1 MDISKDLF
9 SPSHIRKILEKHSL
23 ALTNRFGQ
31 NFLINQN
38 IARRIL
44 EYADLNQKDS
54 VLEIGPG
61 LGTLTFFIADLTQ
74 TVLAIEIDRGLAR
87 YLKDTAEECG
97 LKNIFIL
104 GGDFLKI
111 DPGAVYN
118 FSTPEK
124 VISNFPFNIALKAI
138 LRILEEYA
146 SVRWI
151 TGTVQQEIA
160 ERIVAKPG
168 QKNYSYV
175 SVYLQFLTNVTVM
188 DKHIS
193 PKNFIPP
200 PEVESSIIK
209 VERVKSE
216 LPVGKRVFKRIVKAS
231 FRNRRK
237 SLLNN
242 LLALDSRMRKEE
254 VEDLI
259 RTHVRDVRVRAE
271 NLSVHE
277 FVRLARELQKF
288 FGTQS

>member
-9 SPSHIRKILEKHSL
+9 SPSYIRKILEKHSL
-23 ALTNRFGQ
+23 SLTNRFGQ
-31 NFLINQN
+31 NFLVNQN

-44 EYADLNQKDS
+44 EYADLNKKDS

-74 TVLAIEIDRGLAR
+74 TVFAIEIDRGLAR
-87 YLKDTAEECG
+87 YLKDRAEECG

-111 DPGAVYN
+111 DPVAVYN
-118 FSTPEK
+118 FSAPEK

-168 QKNYSYV
+168 QKNYS
-175 SVYLQFLTNVTVM
+175 S
-188 DKHIS
+188 
-193 PKNFIPP
+193 

-209 VERVKSE
+209 VERVKNE
-216 LPVGKRVFKRIVKAS
+216 LPVEKSVFKRIVKAS

-237 SLLNN
+237 SLVNN

-254 VEDLI
+254 LEDLI
-259 RTHVRDVRVRAE
+259 RTHARDVRVRAE
-271 NLSVHE
+271 KLSVHE
-277 FVRLARELQKF
+277 FVRLVRELQKL
-288 FGTQS
+288 FGR

>member
-9 SPSHIRKILEKHSL
+9 SPSYIRKILEKHSL
-23 ALTNRFGQ
+23 SLTNRFGQ
-31 NFLINQN
+31 NFLVNQN

-44 EYADLNQKDS
+44 EYADLNKKDS

-74 TVLAIEIDRGLAR
+74 TVFAIEIDRGLAR
-87 YLKDTAEECG
+87 YLKDRAEECG
-97 LKNIFIL
+97 VKNIIVL
-104 GGDFLKI
+104 NGDFLKI
-111 DPGAVYN
+111 DPSEVYN
-118 FSTPEK
+118 FSAPEK

-175 SVYLQFLTNVTVM
+175 SVYLQFLSNIRVM

-209 VERVKSE
+209 VERVKNE
-216 LPVGKRVFKRIVKAS
+216 LPVEKSVFKRIVKAS

-237 SLLNN
+237 SLVNN

-254 VEDLI
+254 LEDLI
-259 RTHVRDVRVRAE
+259 RTHARDVRVRAE
-271 NLSVHE
+271 KLSVHE
-277 FVRLARELQKF
+277 FVRLVRELQKL
-288 FGTQS
+288 FGR